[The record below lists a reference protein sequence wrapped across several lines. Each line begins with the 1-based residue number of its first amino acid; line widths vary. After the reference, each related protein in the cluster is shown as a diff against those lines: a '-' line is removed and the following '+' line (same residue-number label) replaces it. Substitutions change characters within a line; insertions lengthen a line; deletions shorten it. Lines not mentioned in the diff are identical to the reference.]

1 MIPKLT
7 TDCFFYFSLVA
18 SIFGIIL
25 FFWSRGKSLSSGDIV
40 PVITI
45 FLSCF
50 GIIYPLQIWYVVVE
64 KQNLGVLED
73 QKISILAGSLATI
86 WVAALAIHQSFKE

>member
-18 SIFGIIL
+18 SI
-25 FFWSRGKSLSSGDIV
+25 
-40 PVITI
+40 
-45 FLSCF
+45 F